1 MTSKL
6 VLLGCGALMA
16 LTQAAHGADAKAL
29 SEYLNERASEDGEWT
44 ITALPCA
51 LNVEHRDPVDWSG
64 DEVDVRTIVTN
75 MYYSLDV
82 ADLESAETRRY
93 AALEKGY
100 IFASWISPH
109 KENIGPLLFAVERKL
124 ISYHDRPD
132 EILPQSE
139 GYAVIKKISE
149 RLIVELK
156 AGEFG
161 PDAARNYQ
169 TIKYLG
175 PDGAHVFTQLEIAYP
190 FVLSV
195 KPGAEQAVL
204 DALIEWRAETCT
216 GS

>member
-6 VLLGCGALMA
+6 VLMGCGALMA
-16 LTQAAHGADAKAL
+16 LTQAAHGADAEAL
-29 SEYLNERASEDGEWT
+29 SRFLNERASEDGEWT

-51 LNVEHRDPVDWSG
+51 LTVEERDPVDWSD
-64 DEVDVRTIVTN
+64 DEVDVRTLVTN
-75 MYYSLDV
+75 IHYSLDV
-82 ADLESAETRRY
+82 VDLNSAETRRH

-100 IFASWISPH
+100 FSADWISPH
-109 KENIGPLLFAVERKL
+109 KENIRPLLFAVERKL

-132 EILPQSE
+132 ETLPQAE
-139 GYAVIKKISE
+139 GYAIYKKISE
-149 RLIVELK
+149 RLIMELK

-175 PDGAHVFTQLEIAYP
+175 PYGAHVFTQLEIAYP
-190 FVLSV
+190 FMLSV
-195 KPGAEQAVL
+195 KPGTEQAVL

-216 GS
+216 GG